1 MGESGEIY
9 YIELGELDDLI
20 RLVTF
25 SPTPILHHLKLSKGQ
40 MYFTRVTFRGESLL
54 VYYVVTDR
62 VVSGK
67 YVVYNFL
74 KGSIEFSNTVS
85 TDTGLRHVSVLEVSS
100 QNLFSEE
107 MLDRLSSAKKNS

>member
-9 YIELGELDDLI
+9 YIELDELDDLI
-20 RLVTF
+20 RLVTY
-25 SPTPILHHLKLSKGQ
+25 SPTPILHHLKLNGGH
-40 MYFTRVTFRGESLL
+40 MYFARVAFRGESRL
-54 VYYVVTDR
+54 VYYVVTEK

-74 KGSIEFSNTVS
+74 KGSIEFSDTVS

-100 QNLFSEE
+100 QNIFSKE
-107 MLDRLSSAKKNS
+107 MLGRLSGAKKKS